1 MYLHFAD
8 MILWLSS
15 LFSLHC
21 NYQEKNKR
29 VCIIFE
35 GNNKYDNFIKHLT
48 KALALISLQI
58 TNHTENSEITAAKQ
72 QSTSKSHFP
81 LTNNKHKAILRQP
94 F

>member
-15 LFSLHC
+15 LFSLYC
-21 NYQEKNKR
+21 NYQEKKKEG
-29 VCIIFE
+29 CIIFE
-35 GNNKYDNFIKHLT
+35 GNNKYNNFIKCLT

-72 QSTSKSHFP
+72 
-81 LTNNKHKAILRQP
+81 
-94 F
+94 

>member
-15 LFSLHC
+15 LFSLYC
-21 NYQEKNKR
+21 NYQEKKEG
-29 VCIIFE
+29 CIIFE
-35 GNNKYDNFIKHLT
+35 GNNKYNNFIKCLT

-72 QSTSKSHFP
+72 
-81 LTNNKHKAILRQP
+81 
-94 F
+94 